1 MNLVH
6 LVETIIQKRLI
17 LPGIGKLSNVPL
29 FDLYVRKYNGENIS
43 DVRSTVTQYLWLAK
57 SDQNRND

>member
-17 LPGIGKLSNVPL
+17 LPGIGKLSKVAL
-29 FDLYVRKYNGENIS
+29 FDLYVRQHNSSKLGGHYKSEKVYNHTIS
-43 DVRSTVTQYLWLAK
+43 IKRFFS
-57 SDQNRND
+57 